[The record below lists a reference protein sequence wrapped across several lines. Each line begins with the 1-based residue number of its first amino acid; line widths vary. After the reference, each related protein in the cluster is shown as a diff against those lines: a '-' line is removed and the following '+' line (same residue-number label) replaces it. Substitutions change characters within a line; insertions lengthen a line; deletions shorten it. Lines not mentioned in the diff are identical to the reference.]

1 MLWEERSPIW
11 RRRTSPA
18 YQANQQRFLPLL
30 ALDVVSRE
38 AEFDE
43 LQDLFGWSMASAAN
57 YWAQMGK
64 AAEQLGMAPSP
75 EAKEKQRILNYLKKE
90 EDPRRPTKAMSVEQM
105 EQIAALLEAKG
116 APAALAMRL
125 AFILGQR
132 IGDTAQLERTCLSKI
147 YDPHSKQHFTVVLF
161 KRGKTTRRRQPFSLH
176 LPDHLQLSVMLWSLA
191 ESHDGARLFPQDLH
205 EILRQAIQE
214 VDPEL
219 GLLSI
224 RRGGLQHMTQ
234 LGAST
239 SCLLHHSR
247 HATIEMLER
256 YFEWGKWSLMACR
269 ERCGLDEAWRLNIEH
284 NPIEPAVEVVA

>member
-1 MLWEERSPIW
+1 M
-11 RRRTSPA
+11 
-18 YQANQQRFLPLL
+18 
-30 ALDVVSRE
+30 
-38 AEFDE
+38 
-43 LQDLFGWSMASAAN
+43 M
-57 YWAQMGK
+57 
-64 AAEQLGMAPSP
+64 
-75 EAKEKQRILNYLKKE
+75 
-90 EDPRRPTKAMSVEQM
+90 
-105 EQIAALLEAKG
+105 
-116 APAALAMRL
+116 
-125 AFILGQR
+125 
-132 IGDTAQLERTCLSKI
+132 
-147 YDPHSKQHFTVVLF
+147 
-161 KRGKTTRRRQPFSLH
+161 
-176 LPDHLQLSVMLWSLA
+176 WSLA

-247 HATIEMLER
+247 HATIEMLEH